1 MVTPRTVSIR
11 LWALALLMLFPMSA
25 LAQPVFYS
33 SNLATEQVLQVGY
46 TVLHMNYAEHP
57 SGPYLDT
64 ESRNL
69 NAIRM
74 GAMRFD
80 KHLYTAV
87 ALTAASGR
95 TRYDGRIN
103 HVSSSG
109 SISATPY
116 QGHSGATIYDMHAA
130 LGPAFSIGGR
140 DLVAPFVGVGLY
152 YWKRQVAQG
161 SGASYTEKYMNLPAY
176 VGVVDRLALTG
187 ALALNLRVAAS
198 WQLATG
204 ITTPFGS
211 GHLGSHPGYAAQFS
225 VDYQVIRR
233 FNVFARARLEKFD
246 FSRTLLASYE
256 IGFGYQF

>member
-1 MVTPRTVSIR
+1 M
-11 LWALALLMLFPMSA
+11 
-25 LAQPVFYS
+25 
-33 SNLATEQVLQVGY
+33 
-46 TVLHMNYAEHP
+46 
-57 SGPYLDT
+57 
-64 ESRNL
+64 
-69 NAIRM
+69 
-74 GAMRFD
+74 
-80 KHLYTAV
+80 
-87 ALTAASGR
+87 
-95 TRYDGRIN
+95 
-103 HVSSSG
+103 
-109 SISATPY
+109 
-116 QGHSGATIYDMHAA
+116 
-130 LGPAFSIGGR
+130 
-140 DLVAPFVGVGLY
+140 
-152 YWKRQVAQG
+152 AQG

-246 FSRTLLASYE
+246 FSRTVLSTLPNGVFYYEPNSRTLLASYE